1 MATHADCFC
10 AVYVDMGT
18 TNTRAWLMHANQI
31 IAATTESTGIRD
43 AAREGQS
50 VILECLRR
58 VITKLRAFSS
68 CTSEYSQP
76 GYVVGVGMIGSN
88 LGLAE
93 VPYVS
98 PPVTLAQLSAG
109 ARWYRFPDL
118 SNLPLLLAPG
128 VRSGPQTSTVGSIS
142 QTDVMRGEETLCAG
156 LLSTGA
162 ILAPVTVMN
171 LGSHWK
177 AIQID
182 PHGRIQASETS
193 LSGELLH
200 ALQCHTVLAGSVAR
214 KRPRRFKREWIEAG
228 MSEHRRSGLGRALF
242 CTRLLDLAREGSTE
256 DRLAFVV
263 GALIASDL
271 DSLLARGAIGRQAQ
285 LALVGHTALAEAWQI
300 VLSQADISAHIISA
314 EQAEIALLEAM
325 HRILIAA
332 APALESASSHF
343 DVND

>member
-1 MATHADCFC
+1 MQTGIC

-18 TNTRAWLMHANQI
+18 TNTRAWLMRANQI
-31 IAATTESTGIRD
+31 VAATAEPTGIRD

-50 VILECLRR
+50 AIRECLRR
-58 VITKLRAFSS
+58 VITKLLTFSS
-68 CTSEYSQP
+68 ATGQHFQP
-76 GYVVGVGMIGSN
+76 GYVVGAGMIGSN

-93 VPYVS
+93 VPYIH
-98 PPVTLAQLSAG
+98 PPVTLAQLASG

-128 VRSGPQTSTVGSIS
+128 VQSGPQISNVGSIG

-162 ILAPVTVMN
+162 ISPPVTVMN

-177 AIQID
+177 TIQID
-182 PHGRIQASETS
+182 GHGRIQSSETS

-200 ALQCHTVLAGSVAR
+200 ALQSHTVLAGSVAR
-214 KRPRRFKREWIEAG
+214 DRPRIFKREWIDAG
-228 MSEHRRSGLGRALF
+228 ICEQRRSGLGRALF
-242 CTRLLDLAREGSTE
+242 CTRLLDLTRQGSAE
-256 DRLAFVV
+256 DRLAFVI

-271 DSLLARGAIGRQAQ
+271 DSLLVRGLITRQTR
-285 LALVGHTALAEAWQI
+285 LALVGNAAMSEAWQM
-300 VLSQADISAHIISA
+300 VLSQADIAAKIIST
-314 EQAEIALLEAM
+314 EQAEIALLEAL

-332 APALESASSHF
+332 LPALESSAGESQA
-343 DVND
+343 ND

>member
-1 MATHADCFC
+1 METRIC

-18 TNTRAWLMHANQI
+18 TNTRAWLMRANQI
-31 IAATTESTGIRD
+31 VAATTESTGIRD

-50 VILECLRR
+50 AIRKCLRR
-58 VITKLRAFSS
+58 VIAKLHTLSS
-68 CTSEYSQP
+68 ATGEHCQP
-76 GYVVGVGMIGSN
+76 RYVVGAGMIGSN

-93 VPYVS
+93 VPYIN
-98 PPVTLAQLSAG
+98 PPVALSQLASG

-128 VRSGPQTSTVGSIS
+128 VQSGPQISDVGSIS

-162 ILAPVTVMN
+162 IFPPVTVMN

-177 AIQID
+177 TIQID
-182 PHGRIQASETS
+182 RQGRIQSSETS

-200 ALQCHTVLAGSVAR
+200 ALQSHTVLAGSVAR
-214 KRPRRFKREWIEAG
+214 ERPRKFKREWIEAG
-228 MSEHRRSGLGRALF
+228 ISEQRRSGLGRALF
-242 CTRLLDLAREGSTE
+242 CTRLLDLARQGGAE
-256 DRLAFVV
+256 DRLAFVI

-271 DSLLARGAIGRQAQ
+271 DSLLVRGPITRQTQ
-285 LALVGHTALAEAWQI
+285 MALVGHTAVSEAWQM
-300 VLSQADISAHIISA
+300 VLSQADITAKIIST
-314 EQAEIALLEAM
+314 EQAEIAMLEAL

-332 APALESASSHF
+332 LPALESTSCGSHA
-343 DVND
+343 ND